1 MITTTTYLIVC
12 LVAVSLFTIVAIG
25 ELGNGSEEPEPSE
38 DSEAEAEAEEGWKP
52 KVREFFSP
60 KA

>member
-38 DSEAEAEAEEGWKP
+38 ESEAEAEEGWKP

-60 KA
+60 KV

>member
-38 DSEAEAEAEEGWKP
+38 DSEAEEGWKP

>member
-12 LVAVSLFTIVAIG
+12 LVAVSLFTIVAIV

-38 DSEAEAEAEEGWKP
+38 ESEAEAEEGWKP

-60 KA
+60 KV